1 MEYFNHKAC
10 QQLVSFNFSVCLAKI
25 FSCLNL
31 VVDYLLVLAAYYV
44 LVSFTADA
52 TERANIVVFF
62 VEEKPTDFAEIP
74 PIREFRFDRL
84 LAQAEL
90 PCYFPGGFPVYVF
103 QRQSLDIK
111 FSLNIP

>member
-62 VEEKPTDFAEIP
+62 VEEKPTDFAEIA
-74 PIREFRFDRL
+74 PIREFSFGCS

-90 PCYFPGGFPVYVF
+90 SCYFPGGFPVYVLQF
-103 QRQSLDIK
+103 
-111 FSLNIP
+111 